1 MNRFAKDIAWGGK
14 HTEPSILIHQANGS
28 DGRESRR
35 RPPPGPGRH
44 FKLGKPVLAYVGTV
58 APMDAGKPWR
68 PTPPSFTGSDPANKA
83 DGHGSAEVL
92 REYWTREGH
101 PGPTQWGD
109 EEPIAWGTPGDFD
122 RCTRQVMEHGHMT
135 EEQAHGYCNL
145 RHHEALGYWPAQ
157 HAEMERGK

>member
-1 MNRFAKDIAWGGK
+1 MLVQEPGSNRAFIV
-14 HTEPSILIHQANGS
+14 
-28 DGRESRR
+28 DGHHRALARQ
-35 RPPPGPGRH
+35 
-44 FKLGKPVLAYVGTV
+44 KLGKPVLAYVGNIDPRDRQAAMETHSSQV
-58 APMDAGKPWR
+58 HSGE
-68 PTPPSFTGSDPANKA
+68 DPANKS

-101 PGPTQWGD
+101 PGPTNWAD
-109 EEPIAWGTPGDFD
+109 EAPIAWGAPGDFD

-157 HAEMERGK
+157 HAEMERGKQ